1 MSDDLSYP
9 NITLSRIAFGSCH
22 SRGSVNKRISRD
34 PTYKTIW
41 TTIASSVKPQTFLW
55 TGDAVYPPKEVKGD
69 TPAEVLEKEFH
80 EMKTNT
86 TIGYVEFIRNNMLVA
101 GVHGT
106 YDDHDYGGND
116 RGNELKGKEHRRDLY
131 LDFLGNNNKKKSN
144 RQGVYHSVQFGES
157 SQMVKVIF
165 LDTRYN
171 RAKHCIPSVGAHPWV
186 PQGAIV
192 ACLTRWITA
201 GLNLCPIGGDV
212 LGEEQWRWLEQ
223 ELEESS
229 ASIHI
234 IVSSIQILTTNPV
247 VESWGHFPRE
257 RDRPSS
263 SKVSSTTR
271 GAIIEVTSSGLT
283 HSCETGWF
291 GPFCKPILD
300 LFPNHRFNGGAVI
313 STDPSYFTKENFG
326 SISIDWDERKFDVK
340 VHNESGH
347 VVLNTGSIEMGSA
360 ANLSELELDA
370 VAKCVDGHFLPL
382 IQNIIGL
389 ALLVTIALAFSKI
402 VLRQAMKRQSESWQ
416 HQRTKHD

>member
-1 MSDDLSYP
+1 
-9 NITLSRIAFGSCH
+9 
-22 SRGSVNKRISRD
+22 
-34 PTYKTIW
+34 
-41 TTIASSVKPQTFLW
+41 
-55 TGDAVYPPKEVKGD
+55 
-69 TPAEVLEKEFH
+69 
-80 EMKTNT
+80 MKA
-86 TIGYVEFIRNNMLVA
+86 IKWSKQE
-101 GVHGT
+101 
-106 YDDHDYGGND
+106 
-116 RGNELKGKEHRRDLY
+116 
-131 LDFLGNNNKKKSN
+131 
-144 RQGVYHSVQFGES
+144 
-157 SQMVKVIF
+157 
-165 LDTRYN
+165 N
-171 RAKHCIPSVGAHPWV
+171 RAKHCIPSVGAHHWV

-223 ELEESS
+223 ELAESS

-247 VESWGHFPRE
+247 VESWGHFPKE
-257 RDRPSS
+257 RGRLLKLISPVSGLVLLSGDVHHAEISTTRPSS

-300 LFPNHRFNGGAVI
+300 LFPNHRFNGRNAV

-340 VHNESGH
+340 VHNELGH
-347 VVLNTGSIEMGSA
+347 VVLNTGPVEMDYA

-382 IQNIIGL
+382 IRNIIGL
-389 ALLVTIALAFSKI
+389 AMLIAFSKFVI
-402 VLRQAMKRQSESWQ
+402 RRAMKRQSESWQ
-416 HQRTKHD
+416 QKDQHTKHD